1 MITKFN
7 TAQLASGG
15 KTGGSS
21 KTIITVILVAAAIY
35 VGYRFVVKPMLDKNK
50 KDDKG

>member
-7 TAQLASGG
+7 TPQLASGG
-15 KTGGSS
+15 KTSGS
-21 KTIITVILVAAAIY
+21 KTMITVILVAAAIY

-50 KDDKG
+50 TDDKG

>member
-7 TAQLASGG
+7 TPQLASGG
-15 KTGGSS
+15 KTGGS

-35 VGYRFVVKPMLDKNK
+35 VGYRFVVKPMLDKNNK
-50 KDDKG
+50 NDKG